1 MTRENSQH
9 AVRAPV
15 LTWSMKW
22 KRILKRTAL
31 VVLVLLFVWFQIAY
45 WTSTN
50 DCQRSVP
57 PGGERMKAI
66 KFCEYGPPDVLKLEE
81 IEKPMPKDNELLVGV
96 RAASLNFIDAGLV
109 RGPSVLRLMSG
120 LRKPK
125 FTGFGRDF
133 AGVVEA
139 TGKNVTEFK
148 PGDEVFGVKW
158 GAIAEYV
165 RVRKD
170 RVALKPANIT
180 FEQAGAVGLA
190 GLTALQ
196 GLRKG
201 KIRASQKVLI
211 NGASGGVGTFAL
223 QIAKAFDT
231 EVTAVCST
239 RNMEIARTLGADHV
253 IDYTKEDFTKRE
265 ERYDLLFDNVNNHSF
280 SERRRLLK
288 PGGICVLAGIGSAGL
303 HKGQLGRIAGNFTAA
318 WRSRFVDQKFES
330 YVTKSNQADLKFLSD
345 LMAEGK
351 VTPFVEKTY
360 SLDQTADAL
369 RYFEEGHARGKLVI
383 EIAAVVTRAGELKA
397 DEYALATGLWATETV
412 RNVGQTREVNH

>member
-1 MTRENSQH
+1 
-9 AVRAPV
+9 
-15 LTWSMKW
+15 MKW
-22 KRILKRTAL
+22 KRILKRSAL
-31 VVLVLLFVWFQIAY
+31 VVVVLLFVWFQVAY
-45 WTSTN
+45 WSSTN
-50 DCQRSVP
+50 DCQRSFP

-66 KFCEYGPPDVLKLEE
+66 KFCEYGPPDILKVEE
-81 IEKPMPKDNELLVGV
+81 IEKPVPKDNEVLVRV

-133 AGVVEA
+133 AGVVAA
-139 TGKNVTEFK
+139 TGKDVTEFK
-148 PGDEVFGVKW
+148 PDNQVFGVKW

-165 RVRKD
+165 CVRKD

-196 GLRKG
+196 GLRTG
-201 KIRASQKVLI
+201 RIHAGQKVLI
-211 NGASGGVGTFAL
+211 NGASGGVGTFAV

-239 RNMEIARTLGADHV
+239 RNVEIAQTLGADRV
-253 IDYTKEDFTKRE
+253 IDYTKEDFTKGE

-280 SERRRLLK
+280 SERRHLLK

-330 YVTKSNQADLKFLSD
+330 YVTTSNQADLKFLSD

-383 EIAAVVTRAGELKA
+383 KIAAVVTSAGELTSDKC
-397 DEYALATGLWATETV
+397 ALATGLRPAQTV
-412 RNVGQTREVNH
+412 RSVGRTREMNR

>member
-1 MTRENSQH
+1 
-9 AVRAPV
+9 
-15 LTWSMKW
+15 
-22 KRILKRTAL
+22 
-31 VVLVLLFVWFQIAY
+31 
-45 WTSTN
+45 
-50 DCQRSVP
+50 
-57 PGGERMKAI
+57 
-66 KFCEYGPPDVLKLEE
+66 
-81 IEKPMPKDNELLVGV
+81 
-96 RAASLNFIDAGLV
+96 
-109 RGPSVLRLMSG
+109 MSG

-139 TGKNVTEFK
+139 TGKDVIEFK

-165 RVRKD
+165 CVRKD

-196 GLRKG
+196 GLRAG
-201 KIRASQKVLI
+201 KIHAGQKILI

-223 QIAKAFDT
+223 QIAKAFET
-231 EVTAVCST
+231 KVTAVCST
-239 RNMEIARTLGADHV
+239 RNMEIAQTLGADHV

-280 SERRRLLK
+280 SERRHLLK

-330 YVTKSNQADLKFLSD
+330 YVTASNQADLKFLSD
-345 LMAEGK
+345 LMVEGK

-383 EIAAVVTRAGELKA
+383 RIAVVVTSAGELTSG
-397 DEYALATGLWATETV
+397 EYVPATGLWATDTV
-412 RNVGQTREVNH
+412 RSVGRTREVNH

>member
-1 MTRENSQH
+1 
-9 AVRAPV
+9 
-15 LTWSMKW
+15 MKW
-22 KRILKRTAL
+22 KRILKRSAL
-31 VVLVLLFVWFQIAY
+31 VALVLLFAGFQFAY

-50 DCQRSVP
+50 DCQQSIRQ
-57 PGGERMKAI
+57 GGERMKAI
-66 KFCEYGPPDVLKLEE
+66 KFCEYGPPDVLKVEE
-81 IEKPMPKDNELLVGV
+81 IEKPVPKDNELLVRV
-96 RAASLNFIDAGLV
+96 RAASLNFIDAGLLH
-109 RGPSVLRLMSG
+109 GPSVLRLMSG

-139 TGKNVTEFK
+139 IGKDVTEFK

-158 GAIAEYV
+158 GALAEYV
-165 RVRKD
+165 CVRKD

-196 GLRKG
+196 GLRTG
-201 KIRASQKVLI
+201 KIHAGQKVLI
-211 NGASGGVGTFAL
+211 NGASGGVGAFAV

-239 RNMEIARTLGADHV
+239 HNMEMARTLGADHV
-253 IDYTKEDFTKRE
+253 IDYTKEDFTKGD

-280 SERRRLLK
+280 SERRRILK
-288 PGGICVLAGIGSAGL
+288 PGGICILAGIGSAGL

-318 WRSRFVDQKFES
+318 WRSRFVDQKFEN
-330 YVTKSNQADLKFLSD
+330 YVTTSNQADLKFLSD
-345 LMAEGK
+345 LVAEGK

-360 SLDQTADAL
+360 SLDQTAEAL

-383 EIAAVVTRAGELKA
+383 KVATLVPGTGDLTS
-397 DEYALATGLWATETV
+397 DEYVPATGLWATETMHS
-412 RNVGQTREVNH
+412 VGQMREVNH

>member
-1 MTRENSQH
+1 
-9 AVRAPV
+9 
-15 LTWSMKW
+15 MKW
-22 KRILKRTAL
+22 KRILKYGVL
-31 VVLVLLFVWFQIAY
+31 VVLVLLFAWFQFAY

-50 DCQRSVP
+50 DCQQSIP
-57 PGGERMKAI
+57 LGGERMKAI
-66 KFCEYGPPDVLKLEE
+66 KFCEYGAPDVLKLEE
-81 IEKPMPKDNELLVGV
+81 IEKPVPKDNELLVRV
-96 RAASLNFIDAGLV
+96 RAASLNFIDAGV
-109 RGPSVLRLMSG
+109 VHGPSVLRFVTG

-133 AGVVEA
+133 AGVIEA
-139 TGKNVTEFK
+139 TGTDVTEFR
-148 PGDEVFGVKW
+148 PGDEVFGLRW
-158 GAIAEYV
+158 GALAEYV
-165 RVRKD
+165 CARKD
-170 RVALKPANIT
+170 RIALKPANVT
-180 FEQAGAVGLA
+180 FEQAGAAGLA

-196 GLRKG
+196 GLQKG
-201 KIRASQKVLI
+201 KIHAGQKVLI
-211 NGASGGVGTFAL
+211 NGASGGVGTFAVE
-223 QIAKAFDT
+223 IAKAFDT

-239 RNMEIARTLGADHV
+239 RNVEMARMLGADHV

-345 LMAEGK
+345 LMTEGK

-360 SLDQTADAL
+360 PLNQTADAL

-383 EIAAVVTRAGELKA
+383 KIPAAVISVRALTA
-397 DEYALATGLWATETV
+397 PDYVLATGLAE
-412 RNVGQTREVNH
+412 RSVGLTREVNH

>member
-1 MTRENSQH
+1 
-9 AVRAPV
+9 
-15 LTWSMKW
+15 MKW
-22 KRILKRTAL
+22 KQILKWSP
-31 VVLVLLFVWFQIAY
+31 VGLLLILLAWFQVAY

-50 DCQRSVP
+50 DCRSTAAAP
-57 PGGERMKAI
+57 ANPMKAI

-81 IEKPMPKDNELLVGV
+81 VEKPVPKDNELLVRV

-139 TGKNVTEFK
+139 TGKDVTEFK
-148 PGDEVFGVKW
+148 SGDEVFGVKW
-158 GAIAEYV
+158 GALAEYV
-165 RVRKD
+165 CVRKD

-196 GLRKG
+196 GLQTG
-201 KIRASQKVLI
+201 KIHAGQKVLI
-211 NGASGGVGTFAL
+211 NGASGGVGTFAV

-239 RNMEIARTLGADHV
+239 RNLGMAQTLGADHV

-265 ERYDLLFDNVNNHSF
+265 ERYDLIFDNVNNHSF
-280 SERRRLLK
+280 SERSRLLK
-288 PGGICVLAGIGSAGL
+288 PSGICVLAGIGSAGL

-318 WRSRFVDQKFES
+318 WQSRFVDQKFES
-330 YVTKSNQADLKFLSD
+330 YVTTSNQADLKFLSD
-345 LMAEGK
+345 LIAEGK

-383 EIAAVVTRAGELKA
+383 KIPAAVTSAFELTA
-397 DEYALATGLWATETV
+397 DECALANGLWATETV

>member
-1 MTRENSQH
+1 
-9 AVRAPV
+9 
-15 LTWSMKW
+15 MKW
-22 KRILKRTAL
+22 KRILKRGAL
-31 VVLVLLFVWFQIAY
+31 AVLVLLFVWFQFAY
-45 WTSTN
+45 WISTN
-50 DCQRSVP
+50 DCQRSIP

-66 KFCEYGPPDVLKLEE
+66 KFCEYGPPDVLKLKE
-81 IEKPMPKDNELLVGV
+81 IEKPVPKDNELLVRV

-139 TGKNVTEFK
+139 TGKDVTEFK

-158 GAIAEYV
+158 GALAEYV
-165 RVRKD
+165 CVRKD

-196 GLRKG
+196 GLQKG
-201 KIRASQKVLI
+201 KIHAGQKVLI
-211 NGASGGVGTFAL
+211 NGASGGVGTFAVE
-223 QIAKAFDT
+223 IAKAFDT

-239 RNMEIARTLGADHV
+239 RNMEIARMLGADHV

-265 ERYDLLFDNVNNHSF
+265 ERYDLIFDNVNNHSF
-280 SERRRLLK
+280 SERRHLLK

-318 WRSRFVDQKFES
+318 WRSRFVDQKFEN
-330 YVTKSNQADLKFLSD
+330 YVTTSNQADLKFLSD
-345 LMAEGK
+345 LVAEGK

-383 EIAAVVTRAGELKA
+383 KIAAAVTRAGELTS
-397 DEYALATGLWATETV
+397 DEYVHATGLWETQTV
-412 RNVGQTREVNH
+412 RGVGRTREVNH

>member
-1 MTRENSQH
+1 
-9 AVRAPV
+9 
-15 LTWSMKW
+15 MKW
-22 KRILKRTAL
+22 KRILKRSAL
-31 VVLVLLFVWFQIAY
+31 VVVVLLFVWFQVAY
-45 WTSTN
+45 WSSTN
-50 DCQRSVP
+50 DCQRSIP

-66 KFCEYGPPDVLKLEE
+66 KFCEYGPPDILKLEE
-81 IEKPMPKDNELLVGV
+81 VEKPVPKDNELLVRV

-109 RGPSVLRLMSG
+109 RGPSVLRLMVG

-139 TGKNVTEFK
+139 TGKDVTEFK
-148 PGDEVFGVKW
+148 PGDEVFGVRW
-158 GAIAEYV
+158 GALAEYV
-165 RVRKD
+165 CVRKD

-196 GLRKG
+196 GLRTG
-201 KIRASQKVLI
+201 RIHAGQKVLI
-211 NGASGGVGTFAL
+211 NGASGGVGTFAV

-239 RNMEIARTLGADHV
+239 RNVEIARTLGADHV

-280 SERRRLLK
+280 SERRRLLQ
-288 PGGICVLAGIGSAGL
+288 PGGICVRAGLGSAGL
-303 HKGQLGRIAGNFTAA
+303 HKGQLGRIARSLGAA
-318 WRSRFVDQKFES
+318 LWSRFTDHKFAQ
-330 YVTKSNQADLKFLSD
+330 YMTTSNQADLKFLSN
-345 LMAEGK
+345 LLAEGR

-383 EIAAVVTRAGELKA
+383 KIAAVVTGAGALMSG
-397 DEYALATGLWATETV
+397 EYV
-412 RNVGQTREVNH
+412 R

>member
-1 MTRENSQH
+1 
-9 AVRAPV
+9 
-15 LTWSMKW
+15 MKW
-22 KRILKRTAL
+22 KRILKRSVL
-31 VVLVLLFVWFQIAY
+31 VVLVLLFAWFQIAY

-50 DCQRSVP
+50 DCQQSIP

-66 KFCEYGPPDVLKLEE
+66 KFCEYGPPDVLKVEE
-81 IEKPMPKDNELLVGV
+81 IEKPVPKDNELLVRV

-109 RGPSVLRLMSG
+109 RGPSVLRLLSG

-133 AGVVEA
+133 AGVVET
-139 TGKNVTEFK
+139 TGKDVIEFK

-158 GAIAEYV
+158 GALAEYAC
-165 RVRKD
+165 VRKD

-196 GLRKG
+196 GLRTG
-201 KIRASQKVLI
+201 KIHAGQKVLI
-211 NGASGGVGTFAL
+211 NGASGGVGTFAV

-239 RNMEIARTLGADHV
+239 GNVEMARTLGADHV

-265 ERYDLLFDNVNNHSF
+265 ERYDLLFDNVTNHSM
-280 SERRRLLK
+280 SERRHVLT
-288 PGGICVLAGIGSAGL
+288 PDGVCVLAGIGGAGPNQ
-303 HKGQLGRIAGNFTAA
+303 GQIWRIARGLGAA
-318 WRSRFVDQKFES
+318 LSSRFTDHKFER
-330 YVTKSNQADLKFLSD
+330 YITASNQSDLKFLSD
-345 LMAEGK
+345 LMAQGK

-360 SLDQTADAL
+360 RLSETADAL
-369 RYFEEGHARGKLVI
+369 RYFSEGHARGKLVI
-383 EIAAVVTRAGELKA
+383 KIDTDGSSAGQLTA
-397 DEYALATGLWATETV
+397 DQYVLAT
-412 RNVGQTREVNH
+412 

>member
-1 MTRENSQH
+1 
-9 AVRAPV
+9 
-15 LTWSMKW
+15 MKW
-22 KRILKRTAL
+22 KRILKRGAL
-31 VVLVLLFVWFQIAY
+31 LVLVLLVAWFQFAY

-50 DCQRSVP
+50 DCQQSIP

-81 IEKPMPKDNELLVGV
+81 IEKPVPKDNELLVKV

-139 TGKNVTEFK
+139 VGKDVTELK
-148 PGDEVFGVKW
+148 SGDEVFGVKW

-165 RVRKD
+165 CARKD

-196 GLRKG
+196 GLRTG
-201 KIRASQKVLI
+201 KIHADQKVLI
-211 NGASGGVGTFAL
+211 NGASGGVGTFAV

-239 RNMEIARTLGADHV
+239 RNMEIAQTLGADHV
-253 IDYTKEDFTKRE
+253 IDYTKDDFTKRE
-265 ERYDLLFDNVNNHSF
+265 ERYDLIFDNVNNHSF

-318 WRSRFVDQKFES
+318 WRSRFVDEKFEN
-330 YVTKSNQADLKFLSD
+330 YVTKSNQADLKFLGD
-345 LMAEGK
+345 LVAKGK
-351 VTPFVEKTY
+351 VTPFVDDTPLAQPNVPEIRNY
-360 SLDQTADAL
+360 RCFA
-369 RYFEEGHARGKLVI
+369 VI
-383 EIAAVVTRAGELKA
+383 NDVEIGYISDVVQV
-397 DEYALATGLWATETV
+397 TV
-412 RNVGQTREVNH
+412 S

>member
-1 MTRENSQH
+1 
-9 AVRAPV
+9 
-15 LTWSMKW
+15 
-22 KRILKRTAL
+22 
-31 VVLVLLFVWFQIAY
+31 
-45 WTSTN
+45 
-50 DCQRSVP
+50 
-57 PGGERMKAI
+57 MKAI

-81 IEKPMPKDNELLVGV
+81 IEKPLPKDNEVLVRV

-109 RGPSVLRLMSG
+109 HGPLVLRGMSG

-139 TGKNVTEFK
+139 SGKDVTEFR
-148 PGDEVFGVKW
+148 PGDEVFGLRW
-158 GAIAEYV
+158 GALAEYV
-165 RVRKD
+165 CARKD
-170 RVALKPANIT
+170 RVALKPGNIT
-180 FEQAGAVGLA
+180 FDQAGAVGLA
-190 GLTALQ
+190 GVTALQ
-196 GLRKG
+196 GLQKG
-201 KIRASQKVLI
+201 KIHAGQKVLI
-211 NGASGGVGTFAL
+211 NGASGGVGTFAVE
-223 QIAKAFDT
+223 IAKAFDT

-239 RNMEIARTLGADHV
+239 RNIEMARTLGADHV

-265 ERYDLLFDNVNNHSF
+265 ELYDLIFDNVNNHSF
-280 SERRRLLK
+280 SERRRVLK

-330 YVTKSNQADLKFLSD
+330 YVTKPNQADLKFLSD

-360 SLDQTADAL
+360 PLDQTADAL

-383 EIAAVVTRAGELKA
+383 KIPAVISAGSLTAADYV
-397 DEYALATGLWATETV
+397 LATGLV
-412 RNVGQTREVNH
+412 RSVGLTMEANH